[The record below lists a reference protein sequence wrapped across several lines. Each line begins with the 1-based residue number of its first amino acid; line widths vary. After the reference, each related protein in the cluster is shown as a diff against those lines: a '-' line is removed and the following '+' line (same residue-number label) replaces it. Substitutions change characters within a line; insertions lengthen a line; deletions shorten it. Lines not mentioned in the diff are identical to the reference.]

1 MMLEGTI
8 QNLAFGGD
16 GIMRADDG
24 HVIFV
29 PYTIPGERVGVELTE
44 VKKNFARGKLVK
56 IIETSSKRVA
66 APCEYYGRCGGCQLQ
81 HMTYE
86 TQLEFKQKFVQDALT
101 RIGKLDVE
109 VKAVIA
115 ADPIWHYRRRVN
127 LRGNEFVDINKCLI
141 YSGKKENI
149 FDVAGLK
156 FEYSD
161 KAFVQAHP
169 TQSVRLYSDLVAQV
183 GTQRVLDL
191 YCGIG
196 VTSLLMAKN
205 GADVLGVEG
214 NPEAIRLA
222 KINSKTNSLSVKW
235 LVADV
240 NEVATQLCESYQ
252 PDLIVANPP
261 RTGIN
266 KPVLNAKNI
275 FYISCMPSTL
285 ARDLAILVKQGY
297 RIDACQ
303 PYDMFP
309 QTTHVETW
317 VSLSQI

>member
-1 MMLEGTI
+1 MIIEGTI

-16 GIMRADDG
+16 GVMRADDG
-24 HVIFV
+24 RVVFV
-29 PYTIPGERVGVELTE
+29 PYTIPGERVAVELTD
-44 VKKNFARGKLVK
+44 VKKNFARGKLVT
-56 IIETSSKRVA
+56 IIETNSKRVR

-86 TQLEFKQKFVQDALT
+86 AQLEFKQKFVQDALT
-101 RIGKLDVE
+101 RIEKLDVA
-109 VKAVIA
+109 VKPVIA
-115 ADPIWHYRRRVN
+115 ADPIWHYRRRID
-127 LRGNEFVDINKCLI
+127 LRGNDFVDINKCLI
-141 YSGKKENI
+141 YSGKKENT
-149 FDVAGLK
+149 FDIDGLI

-169 TQSVRLYSDLVAQV
+169 TQSARLYRDLAAQLAAK
-183 GTQRVLDL
+183 RVLDL

-196 VTSLLMAKN
+196 VISLLMAKN
-205 GADVLGVEG
+205 GAEVLGVEG

-222 KINSKTNSLSVKW
+222 KVNSKANALNVKY
-235 LVADV
+235 LLGDV
-240 NEVATQLCESYQ
+240 NEVATQLCETYK
-252 PDLIVANPP
+252 PDLIIVNPP

-266 KPVLNAKNI
+266 KPILNAKHI

-309 QTTHVETW
+309 QTTHVEIW
-317 VSLSQI
+317 VSLSRI